1 MILRADAWC
10 WSRGEAELLV
20 GRGSGMVSRRSPGDR
35 CEWLS
40 HVLRPETCR
49 AAVYGVPP
57 IERRGCCWWLIQGP
71 EITEQ
76 WAQ

>member
-1 MILRADAWC
+1 MLGVGVG
-10 WSRGEAELLV
+10 GEAELWW
-20 GRGSGMVSRRSPGDR
+20 GEAPEWSRSPGDR

-57 IERRGCCWWLIQGP
+57 IERRGFCWWLIQGP
-71 EITEQ
+71 EITVQ